1 MQLLCKFQC
10 KCKTM
15 HTLTPILDLDTTNS
29 MLQCFGLML
38 ILSEHCMYRVSQ
50 KNVVS
55 WKNSHNNPQLIQ
67 NANVEGVLENSGY
80 LLPDGH

>member
-1 MQLLCKFQC
+1 
-10 KCKTM
+10 M

-50 KNVVS
+50 KMSFLGKIAMSIIITSFVS
-55 WKNSHNNPQLIQ
+55 QG
-67 NANVEGVLENSGY
+67 A
-80 LLPDGH
+80 